1 MIIGKFVIHKFDAR
15 TLTCVVEKWGGVN
28 RKEVG
33 AFQLL
38 VVL

>member
-15 TLTCVVEKWGGVN
+15 TLTCVVEKCGVN

-38 VVL
+38 VVP